1 MSVSSLLTHIPLSRK
16 MAPFICSLLPPLPI
30 GILSFC
36 PKPSSKPHVPW
47 SLSGSQRFRN
57 GLSYIWLFQTHW
69 RPWKRLSWIG
79 HESFLLDSPQAPSGG
94 CWSHKKPAPRRQAP
108 LSVKDLGNPSFQ
120 LLGDSADWDQEQRLL
135 KVFLAVSPQGSK
147 DGCDDLQQPHLSQR
161 SEVGISSH
169 QLQHTWPEDLFQLHC
184 GVWELLLSLGVLTS
198 WKPLITA
205 LGLSSCVRSGLSLVV
220 SCCGFSTDPDS
231 WVTWFSSLL
240 SSVQLLHICLQ
251 TV

>member
-1 MSVSSLLTHIPLSRK
+1 MSASSLLTHIPLPRK
-16 MAPFICSLLPPLPI
+16 MPPFPCSFLPPLPT
-30 GILSFC
+30 GILSSC

-47 SLSGSQRFRN
+47 SLSGSQRLRN
-57 GLSYIWLFQTHW
+57 GLSNIWPFQTPW
-69 RPWKRLSWIG
+69 RPLHSLPWIDQ
-79 HESFLLDSPQAPSGG
+79 ESFLLDSPWAPSGG

-120 LLGDSADWDQEQRLL
+120 LLGNSADWDQEQRLL
-135 KVFLAVSPQGSK
+135 KVFLARVHKEAKMDVMTSSNPTCPRGWRW
-147 DGCDDLQQPHLSQR
+147 GYPHT
-161 SEVGISSH
+161 SSS
-169 QLQHTWPEDLFQLHC
+169 LTWPEDLFQLHC

-198 WKPLITA
+198 SKLLIPA
-205 LGLSSCVRSGLSLVV
+205 LGPSCCVRSGLNLIV
-220 SCCGFSTDPDS
+220 SCCGFLTAPDS